1 MGLAAVGAGV
11 GGAALSYMGNR
22 AANARISKT
31 ASANME
37 ATQKM
42 NLQSYDVQKTQLL
55 DKAEELNNQL
65 GTELTNLVYS
75 SMKATGAATTQQ
87 AETNAYGNTAS
98 RIQGNVRMKEAL
110 TADQIT
116 QAAESK
122 LVDIQNELR
131 TAKYNYE
138 TGNIQAGINY
148 NNTMLNTK
156 SNFEMIVGAAS
167 TGLSLG
173 AAAHTLSK

>member
-1 MGLAAVGAGV
+1 MAWIATAMV
-11 GGAALSYMGNR
+11 GGATLNYMGSK
-22 AANARISKT
+22 AANARIEAT
-31 ASANME
+31 ANANME

-55 DKAEELNNQL
+55 DKATELNNQL
-65 GTELTNLVYS
+65 GMELTNLVYS

-87 AETNAYGNTAS
+87 AETNAYGNTAA

-138 TGNIQAGINY
+138 SGNTQAGINY

-156 SNFEMIVGAAS
+156 SNFEMITGAAS